1 MKHLERNGKKKHPQ
15 TKYELTSFLCTN
27 LKSLIRKNKIGTRV
41 KTRTANSSVTPT
53 HDNITITVEKKLQLY
68 MIPGGLVLG
77 QWCRMAVAKAAISLL
92 LLTLLNR
99 TNVVDIC
106 RTQLVQLKQSTR
118 LDQLRPVVTHVRVK
132 THSWVFNRAVSVS
145 SEHCEGKEEWEL

>member
-1 MKHLERNGKKKHPQ
+1 MNLQ
-15 TKYELTSFLCTN
+15 ALCTN
-27 LKSLIRKNKIGTRV
+27 LKSLIRTHV

-53 HDNITITVEKKLQLY
+53 HDNVTITVGKKLQLY

-145 SEHCEGKEEWEL
+145 SERREGKEEWEL

>member
-1 MKHLERNGKKKHPQ
+1 MGRKNTPKQ

-41 KTRTANSSVTPT
+41 KSRTANSSVTPT

-145 SEHCEGKEEWEL
+145 SERCEGKEEWEL